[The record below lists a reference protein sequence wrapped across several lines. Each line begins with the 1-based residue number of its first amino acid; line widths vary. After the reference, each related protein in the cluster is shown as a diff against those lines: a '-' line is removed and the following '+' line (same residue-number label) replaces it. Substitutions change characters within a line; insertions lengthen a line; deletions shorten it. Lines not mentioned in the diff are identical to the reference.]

1 MARGVGLSPAC
12 DGSGCELSRARWYLE
27 RAVAELEE
35 ARLAWGVWADGI
47 RQLTEQ
53 RLGVADFLDFR
64 VLDDPGYGR
73 ALEMGTPFDEAVKSA
88 GMALA
93 VAVGGEDPGAG
104 GAGDCPCLAVKAQIG
119 SPHP

>member
-1 MARGVGLSPAC
+1 MARGAGPGPAC
-12 DGSGCELSRARWYLE
+12 GVCELGRARWHLG
-27 RAVAELEE
+27 RAVAELGQ
-35 ARLAWGVWADGI
+35 ASLAWGVWADGI

-53 RLGVADFLDFR
+53 RLGAADFLDDR

-73 ALEMGTPFDEAVKSA
+73 ALEMGAPFCEAVKSA
-88 GMALA
+88 GVALA
-93 VAVGGEDPGAG
+93 VAVGGEDPKAS

>member
-1 MARGVGLSPAC
+1 MAPGAGPVPGCGA
-12 DGSGCELSRARWYLE
+12 CELGRARSHLE

-53 RLGVADFLDFR
+53 RLGVTDFLDFR

-73 ALEMGTPFDEAVKSA
+73 ALEMGTPFEEAVKSA
-88 GMALA
+88 GAALA
-93 VAVGGEDPGAG
+93 AAGGGEDPGAG
-104 GAGDCPCLAVKAQIG
+104 EGGDCPCLAVKTQIG

>member
-1 MARGVGLSPAC
+1 VKAAGAGEIPAC
-12 DGSGCELSRARWYLE
+12 GACELGRARWHLG

-47 RQLTEQ
+47 RQLAEQ
-53 RLGVADFLDFR
+53 RLGTDDFLDFR

-73 ALEMGTPFDEAVKSA
+73 ALELGAPFDAAVKSA
-88 GMALA
+88 GTALA
-93 VAVGGEDPGAG
+93 AAGGGEDRVAG
-104 GAGDCPCLAVKAQIG
+104 GRADCPCPAVKAQMG